1 MKRRALAL
9 AVVAAAAFVWC
20 PTSGSA
26 QAKATYRPLSNQE
39 MVQQGLWESW
49 IFEFNNLTGKQ
60 KTEVVR
66 RHVQMCLDSFDM
78 TAEQR
83 AVVKDM
89 TTKYVTEAAYSE
101 TDPEKRRALQQ
112 AMLPDSEKA
121 MALLGRELGG
131 LIFAAKPPIAVL
143 IAVKNDPAFK

>member
-1 MKRRALAL
+1 MKRCALAL
-9 AVVAAAAFVWC
+9 AVVAAAFVWC
-20 PTSGSA
+20 PMSASA
-26 QAKATYRPLSNQE
+26 QVKAAYQPLSNWE

-60 KTEVVR
+60 KAEVVR
-66 RHVQMCLDSFDM
+66 RHIQMCLDSFEM
-78 TAEQR
+78 TVEQR